1 MSLFSKAK
9 HAAQEFKT
17 NWDASAKR
25 MDEDA
30 DRRKAPP
37 KPAKPS
43 KADQQQIQRDAETV
57 IRNQQMGL
65 TD

>member
-1 MSLFSKAK
+1 MSLFGKAK
-9 HAAQEFKT
+9 EAAQEFKT
-17 NWDASAKR
+17 NWDASGKR

-30 DRRKAPP
+30 ARRPKAQ
-37 KPAKPS
+37 PAKPS